1 MATSL
6 IARLANCV
14 ADLQLHR
21 DLSAAITA
29 LQAGEL
35 VVYPTETF
43 YGLAADPE
51 SSDAMEKLLSLKG
64 RDPDKPIALIAAD
77 SASAFALAREIPINA
92 RRLAAAFWPGPLTL
106 VLPARPGL
114 HPALTGPDGV
124 GVRVSSHPLA
134 RALATGLGRPIT
146 ATSAN
151 LAGQSPISA
160 PDQLREIFI
169 DKVEVILEDGI
180 LSGNAPSTVIEFSR
194 NTYRIVRPGAITER
208 VIADALAVKGESR

>member
-1 MATSL
+1 MGEQ
-6 IARLANCV
+6 RLNRN
-14 ADLQLHR
+14 LE
-21 DLSAAITA
+21 AAIAA
-29 LQAGEL
+29 LRAGEL

-51 SSDAMEKLLSLKG
+51 SSASMEALLSLKG

-77 SASAFALAREIPINA
+77 SESAFALAREIPLDA

-114 HPALTGPDGV
+114 HPALVGAGGV

-134 RALATGLGRPIT
+134 RALAAGLGRPIT

-151 LAGQSPISA
+151 LAGQPPISA
-160 PDQLREIFI
+160 PDQLRAVFA
-169 DKVEVILEDGI
+169 DKIKVILEDGI
-180 LSGNAPSTVIEFSR
+180 LSGGAPSTVIEFVH
-194 NTYRIVRPGAITER
+194 NNYRIVRPGAIAEP
-208 VIADALAVKGESR
+208 VIAEALTATGAPR